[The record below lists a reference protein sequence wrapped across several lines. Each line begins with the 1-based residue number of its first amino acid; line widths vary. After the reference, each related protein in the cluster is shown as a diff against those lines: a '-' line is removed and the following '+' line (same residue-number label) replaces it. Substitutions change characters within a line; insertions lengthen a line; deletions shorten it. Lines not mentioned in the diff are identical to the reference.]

1 MDEQVFLVGV
11 VLGLVVHEGGVLQQ
25 PQSVGGDAA
34 AQPGGRGRGLG
45 SHRRGQRH
53 RGLRVRQTE
62 GSVVGEWLN
71 AEIDNIVSKN
81 ICSQVKKYF

>member
-45 SHRRGQRH
+45 SPMG
-53 RGLRVRQTE
+53 
-62 GSVVGEWLN
+62 GSTIPVASSVNLWNQG
-71 AEIDNIVSKN
+71 IG
-81 ICSQVKKYF
+81 